1 MPLPITIIG
10 SLNID
15 LVTVTPRVPSGG
27 ETLTA
32 TSFSTGFGGKGAN
45 QAVACARLCRQRDAA
60 STSAQL
66 QVSMVGAVGS
76 DAFGR
81 DFLQHL
87 KGEGVDVERV
97 QVKDDKTGTA
107 VILVEEKSGEN
118 RILLATGANHRIT
131 REDVQGVV
139 KEGITILQLEIPLD
153 VVSVASC
160 RTVTRDLTSVV

>member
-1 MPLPITIIG
+1 MPSPITIIG

-15 LVTVTPRVPSGG
+15 LVTVTPRVPLGG

-45 QAVACARLCRQRDAA
+45 QAVACARLCRQSDAVKHPA
-60 STSAQL
+60 PL

-81 DFLQHL
+81 DFLDHL
-87 KGEGVDVERV
+87 KGEGIDVEKV
-97 QVKDDKTGTA
+97 QQVKDEKTGTA
-107 VILVEEKSGEN
+107 VILVEQDTGEN
-118 RILLATGANHRIT
+118 RILLATGANHKIT
-131 REDVQGVV
+131 KEDVNGTV

-153 VVSVASC
+153 IVSSDI
-160 RTVTRDLTSVV
+160 R

>member
-1 MPLPITIIG
+1 MSLPITIIG

-45 QAVACARLCRQRDAA
+45 QAVACARLCRNRHIPNE
-60 STSAQL
+60 SALL
-66 QVSMVGAVGS
+66 QIGMTGAVGS

-81 DFLQHL
+81 DFLEHL
-87 KGEGVDVERV
+87 RNEGIDVRGV

-107 VILVEEKSGEN
+107 VIIVEEGTGEN
-118 RILLATGANHRIT
+118 RIMLATGANHKIT
-131 REDVQGVV
+131 EGDVEGAV
-139 KEGITILQLEIPLD
+139 KEGITILQLEIPLNIVRD
-153 VVSVASC
+153 NLVNLSPVSAS
-160 RTVTRDLTSVV
+160 